1 MNTASNNTLPMGYT
15 MQVMPTYVV
24 VEQKKLLDAS
34 LVELNSSSPAST
46 EEEALEAAKSEN
58 QNTNKSEFGGLMP
71 AWMLAMG
78 EAEYSEEQFNG
89 SNGIMGKYLLQMAKI
104 STLQEAFSS
113 AISALGS
120 FGALKDYL
128 GDQGSGLAYWEAQG
142 GDSGAFVPGLL
153 GQIDNFHPDIVKG
166 GPSLQTLQEQEF
178 GLLTE
183 QSGVF
188 QDEGSGT
195 DTFDKELQN
204 QGNAYLSDDS
214 TIGNF
219 ISEISQD
226 FDNLGVNQS
235 QS

>member
-1 MNTASNNTLPMGYT
+1 MDTANNNNTLPMGYT
-15 MQVMPTYVV
+15 MSVMSTYVV

-34 LVELNSSSPAST
+34 LVELNSSGPAST
-46 EEEALEAAKSEN
+46 EEAALDAAKSEN
-58 QNTNKSEFGGLMP
+58 QNANKSAFGGLMP

-78 EAEYSEEQFNG
+78 EAEYNEEQFNG

-128 GDQGSGLAYWEAQG
+128 KDNQGSGLAYWEAQG
-142 GDSGAFVPGLL
+142 GDAGAFAPGLL
-153 GQIDNFHPDIVKG
+153 GQIEKFNPDIVKH

-188 QDEGSGT
+188 QDEASGT
-195 DTFDKELQN
+195 NTFDKELQN
-204 QGNAYLSDDS
+204 QGNAYLADDS

-219 ISEISQD
+219 ISQISQD

-235 QS
+235 